1 MVQLSLALACLL
13 AGADAFAPIP
23 TKVPHHT
30 HEEPDTHEVPHH
42 THESESPP
50 PSASPS
56 PAPSAPVVIVPKF
69 KEHQGSCTTSE
80 DNRGPV
86 AKDLY
91 SNADDCWNACEKEAA
106 GEQNNNI
113 LPSTHVFR
121 VTDKTTECQCQLGC
135 DCWNAPDGADL
146 AAGSIV
152 TLAKLDWEPPLAQ
165 CIPVIVPKFSVYKGS
180 CDQKDLIKIMWD
192 DGVTVIDGVD
202 VGIVIDFPPYTINP
216 SKPIITADDCWE
228 ACMAYGNDVFDG
240 TIQDGTKP
248 MQPTFS
254 FQDDSAAQGG
264 VKCFCMDCHHYVSA
278 DSESCWRAQ
287 DSDSILAEADW
298 TVGTLSTLAAP
309 DWTPPAACPVP
320 FSKHQ
325 GVCGDSIAK
334 ISKGAE
340 VISTATKCWEACEMY
355 KFAEPAHIYDSINS
369 SCECRDK
376 CTCWEDSANEGQA
389 AARFTT
395 LALPDWVP
403 PNPDPNTAAEWATIF
418 TAGEMCDGSA

>member
-56 PAPSAPVVIVPKF
+56 PPPSA
-69 KEHQGSCTTSE
+69 
-80 DNRGPV
+80 
-86 AKDLY
+86 
-91 SNADDCWNACEKEAA
+91 
-106 GEQNNNI
+106 
-113 LPSTHVFR
+113 
-121 VTDKTTECQCQLGC
+121 
-135 DCWNAPDGADL
+135 
-146 AAGSIV
+146 
-152 TLAKLDWEPPLAQ
+152 
-165 CIPVIVPKFSVYKGS
+165 PVIVPKFSVHKGS
-180 CDQKDLIKIMWD
+180 CDMDEKLVLMWD
-192 DGVTVIDGVD
+192 AQAG
-202 VGIVIDFPPYTINP
+202 FALNPYSNKDEG
-216 SKPIITADDCWE
+216 SADYKPINTADECWE
-228 ACMAYGNDVFDG
+228 ACQAHAFDNLG
-240 TIQDGTKP
+240 EGEGYT
-248 MQPTFS
+248 PTFR
-254 FQDDSAAQGG
+254 DSSTMVGSEVVGAQCYC
-264 VKCFCMDCHHYVSA
+264 KDCA
-278 DSESCWRAQ
+278 CWKAQ
-287 DSDSILAEADW
+287 DSDDFQDFVDANW
-298 TVGTLSTLAAP
+298 NVGTLSTLAPP
-309 DWTPPAACPVP
+309 DWKPPAACKLP

-325 GVCGDSIAK
+325 GVCGDSKAK
-334 ISKGAE
+334 ISKSPD
-340 VISTATKCWEACEMY
+340 VISTATACWAACEMY
-355 KFAEPAHIYDSINS
+355 KFAEPAHIFDSINS

>member
-42 THESESPP
+42 THESESPT

-56 PAPSAPVVIVPKF
+56 PTPSAP
-69 KEHQGSCTTSE
+69 
-80 DNRGPV
+80 
-86 AKDLY
+86 
-91 SNADDCWNACEKEAA
+91 
-106 GEQNNNI
+106 
-113 LPSTHVFR
+113 PSPS
-121 VTDKTTECQCQLGC
+121 
-135 DCWNAPDGADL
+135 A
-146 AAGSIV
+146 
-152 TLAKLDWEPPLAQ
+152 
-165 CIPVIVPKFSVYKGS
+165 PVIVPKFSVYKGS
-180 CDQKDLIKIMWD
+180 CDSKDLVKIMWD
-192 DGVTVIDGVD
+192 DGVTAPG

-287 DSDSILAEADW
+287 DSDSILAEADSK
-298 TVGTLSTLAAP
+298 VGTLSTLAAP